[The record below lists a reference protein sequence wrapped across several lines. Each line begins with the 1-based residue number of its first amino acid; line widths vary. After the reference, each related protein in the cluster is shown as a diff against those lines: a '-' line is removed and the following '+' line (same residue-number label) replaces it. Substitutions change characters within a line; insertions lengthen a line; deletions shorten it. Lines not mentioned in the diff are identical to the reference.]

1 MGGRGW
7 RDWPAT
13 AIIAGVTTVVSLWLV
28 YSGQLDAAA
37 VKAGVIPLRFA
48 APQLFNPAL
57 FWIPAWAT
65 PLTAALLHGG
75 WAHLALNL
83 VMLVYCGQF
92 VERAIGTAQ
101 IVVLYIVGAYFAA
114 AGQWVLDPR
123 SIAPM
128 VGASGAISAV
138 VGAYALLY
146 GERRARAI
154 GPVPAGVVHVLW
166 LAAAWIGIQ
175 LMMGVAGFGAS
186 VGANGSIA
194 VGAHIGGFLA
204 GLMLARPLL
213 LWRYRTA

>member
-65 PLTAALLHGG
+65 PLTATLVHGG
-75 WAHLALNL
+75 LAHLGFNL
-83 VMLVYCGQF
+83 VMLVFCGQA
-92 VERAIGTAQ
+92 VERAIGSGPSAL
-101 IVVLYIVGAYFAA
+101 LYLIGAYAGAA
-114 AGQWVLDPR
+114 VHWLFDPH
-123 SIAPM
+123 SALPM
-128 VGASGAISAV
+128 IGASGAISAM

-146 GERRARAI
+146 GERRAKAL
-154 GPVPAGVVHVLW
+154 GPVPAHLVHVLW
-166 LAAAWIGIQ
+166 LAVAWIGIQ
-175 LMMGVAGFGAS
+175 VLIAVAGMGGVS
-186 VGANGSIA
+186 VAI
-194 VGAHIGGFLA
+194 GAHIGGFLA
-204 GLMLARPLL
+204 GLVLARPLL
-213 LWRYRTA
+213 LWNHRHA

>member
-65 PLTAALLHGG
+65 PLTATLVHGG
-75 WAHLALNL
+75 LAHLGFNL
-83 VMLVYCGQF
+83 VMLVFCGQA
-92 VERAIGTAQ
+92 VERAIGSGPLAL
-101 IVVLYIVGAYFAA
+101 LYLIGAYAGAA
-114 AGQWVLDPR
+114 VHWLFDPH
-123 SIAPM
+123 SALPM
-128 VGASGAISAV
+128 IGASGAISAM

-146 GERRARAI
+146 GERRAKAL
-154 GPVPAGVVHVLW
+154 GPVPAHLVHVLW
-166 LAAAWIGIQ
+166 LAVAWIGIQ
-175 LMMGVAGFGAS
+175 FLIAVAGMGGVS
-186 VGANGSIA
+186 VAI
-194 VGAHIGGFLA
+194 GAHIGGFLA
-204 GLMLARPLL
+204 GLVLARPLL
-213 LWRYRTA
+213 LWNHRHA

>member
-65 PLTAALLHGG
+65 PLTATLVHGG
-75 WAHLALNL
+75 LAHLGFNL
-83 VMLVYCGQF
+83 VMLVFCGQA
-92 VERAIGTAQ
+92 VGRAIGSGPSAL
-101 IVVLYIVGAYFAA
+101 LYLIGAYAGAA
-114 AGQWVLDPR
+114 VHWLFDPH
-123 SIAPM
+123 SALPM
-128 VGASGAISAV
+128 IGASGAISAM

-146 GERRARAI
+146 
-154 GPVPAGVVHVLW
+154 V
-166 LAAAWIGIQ
+166 
-175 LMMGVAGFGAS
+175 
-186 VGANGSIA
+186 
-194 VGAHIGGFLA
+194 
-204 GLMLARPLL
+204 
-213 LWRYRTA
+213 